1 MVVVYQRKGYAF
13 LMEYDKIKVEEMTMD
28 NITKINVP
36 DIPDNE
42 ILRFWEASEEEQ
54 EEIDQILAELDI
66 R

>member
-1 MVVVYQRKGYAF
+1 
-13 LMEYDKIKVEEMTMD
+13 MEYDKIKVEEMTMD